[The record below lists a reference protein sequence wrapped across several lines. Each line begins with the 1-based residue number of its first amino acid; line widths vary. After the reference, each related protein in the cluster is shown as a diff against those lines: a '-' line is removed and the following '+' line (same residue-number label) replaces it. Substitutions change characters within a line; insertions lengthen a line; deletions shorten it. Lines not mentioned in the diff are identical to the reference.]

1 MVTDRKRSIPT
12 AIGRRDVLEMLRH
25 ENELLKAR
33 NQKVDSHLTR
43 HKQAFRALIR
53 MDETMQAMRPG
64 FSITALIRD
73 LLTLALHASDSENGS
88 MILVDETSD
97 ELEFVEVIGDAR
109 KQLLNHRIGIE
120 TGIVGHV
127 IKTQKAML
135 VNDVHNSSKWSAEVD
150 RVIGF
155 NTNALMC
162 APLLGKEK
170 IYGAIEV
177 VNTMTGHEFDESD
190 LAIMRVTARFVSHA
204 LRDAEDLT
212 IGEGGV
218 V

>member
-97 ELEFVEVIGDAR
+97 ELEFVEVIGD
-109 KQLLNHRIGIE
+109 G
-120 TGIVGHV
+120 
-127 IKTQKAML
+127 
-135 VNDVHNSSKWSAEVD
+135 
-150 RVIGF
+150 
-155 NTNALMC
+155 
-162 APLLGKEK
+162 LLGLFQPSGNGLRKD
-170 IYGAIEV
+170 IE
-177 VNTMTGHEFDESD
+177 EQS
-190 LAIMRVTARFVSHA
+190 L
-204 LRDAEDLT
+204 
-212 IGEGGV
+212 
-218 V
+218 